1 MEENIRNRISV
12 KDLTTDKAEEDLD
25 KFLMSCVDKEI
36 KACIAPDE
44 IVDDFTL
51 LISEKI
57 GGMIMW

>member
-1 MEENIRNRISV
+1 MIEFSLITATFWIPHTSN
-12 KDLTTDKAEEDLD
+12 

-57 GGMIMW
+57 GKS